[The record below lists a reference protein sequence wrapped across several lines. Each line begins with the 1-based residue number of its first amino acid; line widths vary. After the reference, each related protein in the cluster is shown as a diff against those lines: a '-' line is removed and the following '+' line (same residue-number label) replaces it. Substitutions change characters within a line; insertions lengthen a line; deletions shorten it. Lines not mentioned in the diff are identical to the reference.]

1 MRAPKHLWSGDW
13 ERESAAV
20 SEDLAA
26 LEELPRVAPAPRP
39 GDRAQPQPVPASE
52 RPSPGA
58 VSDHSRRGT
67 APTTRRESPARPARS
82 PRPPRTARAISLL
95 RHRLPSMSPRARR
108 VTMVTVTVLL
118 ALAAASYGLGALLG
132 STGSHSTAAASG
144 SSPAIS
150 WLGMEVE
157 TVSPGQVVV
166 ATVASGSA
174 GEQAG
179 FEPGDVVVAIDSR
192 SISSTTDI
200 GKAIFGMQ
208 AGDQV
213 QVEVGRGSTLFVTAA
228 TLGAPPAKYP

>member
-26 LEELPRVAPAPRP
+26 LEELPRIVPARRPAPRP
-39 GDRAQPQPVPASE
+39 EARAQPRPVPVPE
-52 RPSPGA
+52 RP
-58 VSDHSRRGT
+58 
-67 APTTRRESPARPARS
+67 ESVPNPRPARPRPSAPAIRLPRLRLPAVS
-82 PRPPRTARAISLL
+82 LPRP
-95 RHRLPSMSPRARR
+95 RLPTMTPRARR
-108 VTMVTVTVLL
+108 ATLVTVLL
-118 ALAAASYGLGALLG
+118 ALAAGAYGLASLLG
-132 STGSHSTAAASG
+132 STGSHATPAASG

-157 TVSPGQVVV
+157 TVNPGRVVV

-179 FEPGDVVVAIDSR
+179 FEPGDVLVAIDSR
-192 SISSTTDI
+192 AISSTTDV

-228 TLGAPPAKYP
+228 TLGAPPTKYP